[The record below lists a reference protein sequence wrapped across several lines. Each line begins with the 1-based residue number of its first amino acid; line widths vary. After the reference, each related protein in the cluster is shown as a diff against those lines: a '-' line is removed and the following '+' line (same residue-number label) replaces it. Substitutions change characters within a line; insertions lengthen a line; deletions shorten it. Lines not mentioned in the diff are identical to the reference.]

1 MLNTTRHV
9 IWQNYFRSLIVAR
22 SSQMLIK
29 TTHLEVGMEMW
40 DRAVC
45 QLSPI
50 TTGNNC

>member
-9 IWQNYFRSLIVAR
+9 IWHNHFRSLIVAR
-22 SSQMLIK
+22 SSTTLIK
-29 TTHLEVGMEMW
+29 FRHLDVGIEEW

-45 QLSPI
+45 QLNPI